1 MKAHFFYSG
10 LLATLITAGCGT
22 ESSEPELTSVA
33 PPASTPSTPAPATPQ
48 PATSASVSTT
58 VATNAMAEQA
68 QVAEIGPVDLT
79 PKLDIFRSAGS
90 GDIDAVKYHLRNGVK
105 PNDRDKTGKTAL
117 LWAIRSKKHEVVYH
131 LLDRG
136 ADPNVADQNKVT
148 PLFWAV
154 RMRRPELVS
163 ALLNKGA
170 RIKALD
176 ARGKDVFD
184 YAKDDTIIEIL
195 RNHANK

>member
-1 MKAHFFYSG
+1 M
-10 LLATLITAGCGT
+10 
-22 ESSEPELTSVA
+22 
-33 PPASTPSTPAPATPQ
+33 
-48 PATSASVSTT
+48 
-58 VATNAMAEQA
+58 ATNAPAEQA

>member
-1 MKAHFFYSG
+1 MKVHFFYSG

-22 ESSEPELTSVA
+22 ESTEPVA
-33 PPASTPSTPAPATPQ
+33 PPASTPSAPAPATPQ
-48 PATSASVSTT
+48 PETSAPVSP
-58 VATNAMAEQA
+58 VGGTNALADQA
-68 QVAEIGPVDLT
+68 PVAEIGPADLT

-90 GDIDAVKYHLRNGVK
+90 GDIDAVKFHLRNGVK
-105 PNDRDKTGKTAL
+105 PNDRDKTGKT
-117 LWAIRSKKHEVVYH
+117 
-131 LLDRG
+131 
-136 ADPNVADQNKVT
+136 
-148 PLFWAV
+148 
-154 RMRRPELVS
+154 